1 MIKIIITLVIL
12 FLVNNF
18 LVRENFS
25 NSYQDAILTQKLDI
39 YGTNIS
45 KDKVLLTLYYDRR
58 EINCKYFYDYF
69 SINKGGESFTVETFS
84 NSASPSPSVTIV
96 PLLPTTTPQSRR
108 GPPLRFVKNIQF
120 SGDNQAW
127 NIIKNLY
134 AEGTHHFIHPQ
145 FMNIEEI
152 EVNQF
157 DLNNFNNVPAHKID
171 DNGEVEFLR
180 DKPREYE
187 QFFRRNDFLKKIPF
201 VTLTFLKHKD
211 EDEILD
217 IIKEKNP
224 SGNPSE
230 EYNLLTNMEKYNMIT
245 VNYEGIYSPNNREIQ
260 ATVDNIKKFVEDS
273 CDEYLKV
280 ESQSNH
286 QDRIGGN
293 SNPSIFE
300 NPNPHTLTESI
311 PSSSPV
317 INKCNECSEFKYI

>member
-25 NSYQDAILTQKLDI
+25 NSYQDATLTQKLDI
-39 YGTNIS
+39 SGTNIS

-69 SINKGGESFTVETFS
+69 STNRGGENF
-84 NSASPSPSVTIV
+84 SPSDS
-96 PLLPTTTPQSRR
+96 S
-108 GPPLRFVKNIQF
+108 PLRYTDITQF

-127 NIIKNLY
+127 NQIKY
-134 AEGTHHFIHPQ
+134 IYQSGSHHFIHTN

-157 DLNNFNNVPAHKID
+157 DLNNFNNVPAHKIESD
-171 DNGEVEFLR
+171 GEVELLGG
-180 DKPREYE
+180 KPRDYQ

-201 VTLTFLKHKD
+201 VTLTMMKHKD
-211 EDEILD
+211 ESEIVD
-217 IIKEKNP
+217 IIENNRKDIDNGGTPTPETNA
-224 SGNPSE
+224 E
-230 EYNLLTNMEKYNMIT
+230 VYNSLNNMDKYNMIT
-245 VNYEGIYSPNNREIQ
+245 VNYEGIYSPNNRAIQ
-260 ATVDNIKKFVEDS
+260 STVDNIKKFVEDS

-280 ESQSNH
+280 ESQANH

-300 NPNPHTLTESI
+300 NPNPHTLSTNI
-311 PSSSPV
+311 PSSPHTSV
-317 INKCNECSEFKYI
+317 ITKCNECSEFEYTPI